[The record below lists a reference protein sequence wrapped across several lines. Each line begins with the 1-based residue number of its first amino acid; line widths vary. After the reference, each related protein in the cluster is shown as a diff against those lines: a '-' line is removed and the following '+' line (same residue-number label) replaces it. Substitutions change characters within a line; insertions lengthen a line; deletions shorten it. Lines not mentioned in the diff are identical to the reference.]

1 MRKMISCLAILTMLA
16 SMVSCKSTESGG
28 ISDNTVPTKAAV
40 TTTVAE
46 ISKDE
51 KTTTVAETS
60 KDEKT
65 TTASNGAEKSK
76 DTTKN
81 DTSANDETNSTLVL
95 KEEDRLFGAYVD
107 TQGDVLNLR
116 NEPSPTADIID
127 TIPDQT
133 QIDIYSCGKAGWY
146 CTSYNGKSG
155 YVSAVYIKEIQDYVP
170 QENTQE
176 LITDISELVGQWKYQ
191 IAPEGKNITV
201 GATDNGIIDVKSDGT
216 YTYTDLDGNTHS
228 GTVKVDYDTLGGD
241 YSVPF
246 FAFYEGDKFFISC
259 YCQQNNPN
267 VYLIGNG
274 GMGQLLS
281 VNADFSAIAGEWE
294 ELNGDGRVFDIS
306 ANGTYTVTYPNN
318 STEQGFIKIGNE
330 IFSENSD
337 GKWYNFYNSS
347 GMAWIGFPKTDSG
360 TVDELKAGD
369 FTLRR
374 RKNDIVDQEQ
384 AEDERIAD
392 KSEIAAARMKDFNAI
407 MAVLNALAQNMVQSC
422 MYTISHRA

>member
-1 MRKMISCLAILTMLA
+1 M
-16 SMVSCKSTESGG
+16 
-28 ISDNTVPTKAAV
+28 
-40 TTTVAE
+40 
-46 ISKDE
+46 
-51 KTTTVAETS
+51 
-60 KDEKT
+60 
-65 TTASNGAEKSK
+65 
-76 DTTKN
+76 
-81 DTSANDETNSTLVL
+81 
-95 KEEDRLFGAYVD
+95 
-107 TQGDVLNLR
+107 
-116 NEPSPTADIID
+116 
-127 TIPDQT
+127 
-133 QIDIYSCGKAGWY
+133 
-146 CTSYNGKSG
+146 
-155 YVSAVYIKEIQDYVP
+155 P

-201 GATDNGIIDVKSDGT
+201 GATDNGTIDVKSDGT
-216 YTYTDLDGNTHS
+216 YIYTDLDGNTHS
-228 GTVKVDYDTLGGD
+228 GTVKIDYDTFGGE
-241 YSVPF
+241 YRVPF

-337 GKWYNFYNSS
+337 GKWYNFYNAS
-347 GMAWIGFPKTDSG
+347 GMAWISFLKTDSG

-374 RKNDIVDQEQ
+374 RNAEVNDIVDQEQ

-407 MAVLNALAQNMVQSC
+407 MAVLNASPQ
-422 MYTISHRA
+422 YTTEDSAVEGYAKVTDSRFKSIANVKNFISATCTGLLENNLLRECDNCLIEKESSIYVKHAYRSFYQFRTEKGVTVTDPAMNYFSAITNEDDDLFGYGKATFSYHEGRWRIKSYEFSDFYETERHDVS